1 VSDPERSAEPPQH
14 AHRVVVPI
22 LLGLASLALLTGA
35 LAVWVNRQALNTDNW
50 KTTSSKLLAE
60 RRIQAA
66 LGPYLVNQLFTN
78 TDVTAAIE
86 QRLPSNLQG
95 LAGPAAAGV
104 RQLADRA
111 APELLAR
118 PRVQDAWVTANV
130 AAHRQLLRIING
142 GGPVVSTARG
152 EVTLDLHALVSQL
165 AGELGVSSQL
175 AAAQAKLQGAAGAQA
190 KARLRQRLKISVPAT
205 SGRLVIMRSDQ
216 LKMAQDLAGAVKSL
230 AIVLPGLAILLFALA
245 IWLARGRRRQVLRSA
260 GWCFVVVGALLLL
273 VRRVGGSEIVDA
285 LVKVP
290 ANEAAVHQA
299 WTIATSLLFAIAA
312 ALIVYGVVFALA
324 AWVAGPTRQA
334 QFLRQLAAPELRDSP
349 SVAYAAAG
357 GLLLVLVIWGPTP
370 AFRQLAWILLFAAL
384 LALGVTVLR
393 RQTAAEFPGVQRGA
407 AIRELRQRREAARA
421 RTSAT
426 GAPAAVPVVPAG
438 PARATPSQ
446 ATDDLVRLAG
456 LHESGQ
462 LSGTEFAAAKA
473 RVMNGS

>member
-1 VSDPERSAEPPQH
+1 MSDPERSPQH

-22 LLGLASLALLTGA
+22 LLALASLALFAGA
-35 LAVWVNRQALNTDNW
+35 FAVWVNRQALNTDNW

-60 RRIQAA
+60 ERIQAA

-78 TDVTAAIE
+78 ADVTAAIQ

-118 PRVQDAWVTANV
+118 ARVQDAWVRANL

-152 EVTLDLHALVSQL
+152 EVTLDLHALVRQL
-165 AGELGVSSQL
+165 AAELGVSSQV
-175 AAAQAKLQGAAGAQA
+175 AAAQATLQGAARAQA
-190 KARLRQRLKISVPAT
+190 KARLRQRLNITVPAT

-216 LKMAQDLAGAVKSL
+216 LKTAQDLAGAVKSL
-230 AIVLPGLAILLFALA
+230 AIVLPGLSILLFALA
-245 IWLARGRRRQVLRSA
+245 IWLARGRRRRVLRTA
-260 GWCFVVVGALLLL
+260 GWCFVAVGLLLLL
-273 VRRVGGSEIVDA
+273 VRRVGGNEIVDS

-290 ANEAAVHQA
+290 SNEAAVHQA
-299 WTIATSLLFAIAA
+299 WTIATSLLFAIAV

-324 AWVAGPTRQA
+324 AWLGGPTRSA
-334 QFLRQLAAPELRDSP
+334 QLLRKAAAPELRESP
-349 SVAYAAAG
+349 GVAYTAAG
-357 GLLLVLVIWGPTP
+357 GLLLALVIWGPTP

-393 RQTAAEFPGVQRGA
+393 RQTAVEFPGVQRGDA
-407 AIRELRQRREAARA
+407 WREQRERREAARA
-421 RTSAT
+421 RQS
-426 GAPAAVPVVPAG
+426 PAAAPPAAS
-438 PARATPSQ
+438 PAAPTPAAPSQ
-446 ATDDLVRLAG
+446 AIDHLERLAA
-456 LHESGQ
+456 LHDSGQ
-462 LSGTEFAAAKA
+462 LSDAEFATAKT
-473 RVMNGS
+473 RITNGS